1 MRTDTDKQYIG
12 DQFWLTRDSRC
23 HTVFQAHSAR
33 VEGNDRRRQDAA
45 AADGRARYRSAH
57 RGRGTVL
64 RYSPCS
70 APLRAFHMLLGLECR
85 SRIQSPRLSHFSS
98 WFKSFCT
105 VLGAAARCVSAKA
118 PAYPSIIAA
127 GFCDIQHGGV
137 KKKSCQK
144 EMFSKVV
151 VVVVW

>member
-1 MRTDTDKQYIG
+1 VRTDTDKQCIG
-12 DQFWLTRDSRC
+12 DQFWLTRDSWC

-33 VEGNDRRRQDAA
+33 VEGNDRRRQNAA
-45 AADGRARYRSAH
+45 APDGRARYRSAH
-57 RGRGTVL
+57 GGRGTVL
-64 RYSPCS
+64 RYSPS
-70 APLRAFHMLLGLECR
+70 SVQLRAFHAIIGLECR

-98 WFKSFCT
+98 WIKSFCT

-118 PAYPSIIAA
+118 PGCPSIITAV
-127 GFCDIQHGGV
+127 FCDIQHGGV